1 MNNFKILH
9 DAIEQRFPNA
19 KFVVSC
25 FNTVEEI
32 ESKKLTNDDVIIC
45 QDTYLIS
52 RMSDET
58 KVDSFVVH
66 KRKDADA
73 IYFKDVIDELIR
85 VQFVRNDC
93 DYKFLEGIYI
103 APDRFRNK
111 HSVKICTLGWG
122 S

>member
-1 MNNFKILH
+1 MDNFKTIR
-9 DAIEQRFPNA
+9 AAVKQRFPNT

-25 FNTVEEI
+25 FNSVEEI
-32 ESKKLTNDDVIIC
+32 ESKKLTTDDVIIC
-45 QDTYLIS
+45 QDTYVIS

-85 VQFVRNDC
+85 VEFVRNDC
-93 DYKFLEGIYI
+93 DYKFLENIYI

-111 HSVKICTLGWG
+111 HSVKICTLAWG